1 MMAAVI
7 ETAERIIDAIGL
19 IGVAVLIAL
28 ESIFPPIPSEIVL
41 LLAGFNV
48 DTGRFP
54 LGLAI
59 LAATIGSVVGAWALY
74 GVGAWIRDDRMER
87 FLARVGRWIGFTPED
102 VATGFRWFD
111 RHGAKVVFF
120 GRLIPVVRSVVSIPA
135 GAERMPFWRFTLLTT
150 AGSLLWN
157 AVWIGL
163 GNLLGDR
170 WHQADEWHGVVNN
183 VVMVAMVLG
192 FVWLVFKA
200 RRRNRASR
208 LALAD
213 DEA

>member
-1 MMAAVI
+1 MAAVI

-19 IGVAVLIAL
+19 IGVAFLIAL

-54 LGLAI
+54 LVPTVI
-59 LAATIGSVVGAWALY
+59 MATVGSVVGAWVLY

-87 FLARVGRWIGFTPED
+87 LLARVGRWVGFTPDD

-135 GAERMPFWRFTLLTT
+135 GAERMPFWRFTALTA

-157 AVWIGL
+157 ALWIGV
-163 GNLLGDR
+163 GSLLGDR
-170 WHQADEWHGVVNN
+170 WHQADDWHGVVNN
-183 VVMVAMVLG
+183 VVMGALVLG
-192 FVWLVFKA
+192 FVWLVVKA
-200 RRRNRASR
+200 RRRNRAAE

>member
-1 MMAAVI
+1 MAAVI